1 MALRPIV
8 LEGKRLRLEPLEAHH
23 VEALWSVA
31 DEPDLWTYMG
41 HEVRTKHD
49 LAEWVEQRRA
59 VLEQGTGVP
68 FLQRDPK
75 TGQAIGST
83 SLFDHDAKNRMAE
96 VGHTWLAS
104 TYRGSGVN
112 LEAKRLLFAHA
123 FDDLGLNRVQLK
135 CDARNT
141 RSRAA
146 ILRIGA
152 TFEGV
157 LRAHRVLPDGH
168 VRDTAMYSVTRHE
181 WPMVRARLDGLLGKL
196 PLPEP

>member
-1 MALRPIV
+1 MLRPVV
-8 LEGKRLRLEPLEAHH
+8 LEGKRLRLEPLGPHH
-23 VEALWSVA
+23 VDVLWPA
-31 DEPDLWTYMG
+31 ANETDLWTYMG
-41 HEVRTKHD
+41 HEVRTKED
-49 LAEWVEQRRA
+49 LAAWVEDRRA
-59 VLEQGTGVP
+59 VVTHGTGVA
-68 FLQRDPK
+68 FLQRDRK
-75 TGQAIGST
+75 TGHAIGST
-83 SLFDHDAKNRMAE
+83 SLFEYDAKNRLVE

-104 TYRGSGVN
+104 THRGSGVN

-135 CDARNT
+135 CDARNE

-157 LRAHRVLPDGH
+157 LRAHRILPDGH
-168 VRDTAMYSVTRHE
+168 VRDTAMYSVTRAE
-181 WPMVRARLDGLLGKL
+181 WPTVREHLDGLLERL